1 MDRHELIA
9 FVVLALVGLA
19 IAFTALSRIED
30 GCRYVG
36 GGRRTGGWD
45 CTHSVAPSHGLPVPS
60 RDWR

>member
-9 FVVLALVGLA
+9 IVVLAFVGLA
-19 IAFTALSRIED
+19 IAFTAVSRVQE

-36 GGRRTGGWD
+36 GYRRGGWD
-45 CTHSVAPSHGLPVPS
+45 CAHRAPSLSVPS